1 MSAVTFDELLEATG
15 LPEPA
20 LAPLREKWNETLSL
34 ITKNNER
41 VAQVNAAKAQDPNN
55 VEYIDSLW
63 KAHAKSTPET
73 AELEEKFDA
82 VAEEYEKLLKQLRE
96 FGRTKVQPP
105 LSDDEAKK
113 VKAAVNESAPVIQA
127 ARQQFSAMA
136 MMVDGYL
143 TSLGKGI
150 EGGLASLLPEADSL
164 KNTRGRKAA
173 GSGGVT
179 YMTRIGFAELNGRNI
194 QRDGKINFRY
204 LADSVSNEFGAD
216 KFPENKVTGD
226 QLEIAFFEK
235 LGKELRSI
243 KGPEIPLRTEFDFT
257 KEVKTGEST
266 TETKTV
272 KIAVGRTEETEKVE
286 AKSAT
291 GETAKPETAKPEA
304 NSTEAKKTEAPAAP
318 VKQAPAKQAPPAT
331 QAKK

>member
-20 LAPLREKWNETLSL
+20 LAPLREKWNETLAL

-82 VAEEYEKLLKQLRE
+82 VAEEYEKLLKQLRD

-105 LSDDEAKK
+105 LSDDEAKQ

-164 KNTRGRKAA
+164 KNARGRKAA

-194 QRDGKINFRY
+194 HRDGKVNFRY
-204 LADSVSNEFGAD
+204 LADSVSTAMGAD

-243 KGPEIPLRTEFDFT
+243 KSTEIPLRTEFDFT
-257 KEVKTGEST
+257 KEVKTGENT
-266 TETKTV
+266 TETRTV

-286 AKSAT
+286 AKP
-291 GETAKPETAKPEA
+291 ETAKPVEAKPEA
-304 NSTEAKKTEAPAAP
+304 NSTEAKKVEAPAAP
-318 VKQAPAKQAPPAT
+318 VKQAPAKQAPPA
-331 QAKK
+331 KK